1 MLAASLLAL
10 PNHCCAAASYAEA
23 KQRMAEDTSSE
34 FTATARQVLES
45 LQLGQH
51 HEAAQDGRPVP
62 DWFAVWQGVCD
73 VSLAAHH
80 EVWARLGVDV
90 VDRPESTYISDAQP
104 LVEVRVMRALAA
116 LPACSEAHLVGVCV
130 RVCVRVWA
138 QELMDQGV
146 AIPSQGAVVFY
157 PEGEPCDTEDDDVAA
172 LPAMLLRKSD
182 GSALYVAACSPA
194 MFAPDVCR
202 MLPAW

>member
-1 MLAASLLAL
+1 VLAASVLAL

-45 LQLGQH
+45 LQLGMH
-51 HEAAQDGRPVP
+51 HEAAQDGRAVP

-116 LPACSEAHLVGVCV
+116 LPACSEASPGRGVRACVCACVG
-130 RVCVRVWA
+130 A
-138 QELMDQGV
+138 GV
-146 AIPSQGAVVFY
+146 DGPRRGNTVTGGRGI
-157 PEGEPCDTEDDDVAA
+157 
-172 LPAMLLRKSD
+172 LP
-182 GSALYVAACSPA
+182 
-194 MFAPDVCR
+194 
-202 MLPAW
+202 